1 MYFLVNASPPKL
13 LDVATQ
19 TLQVYRSHDKEGTGQ
34 LLCNLDPR
42 LRSNDVFSVNAY
54 LLKPSDIATSNF
66 AGALVI

>member
-1 MYFLVNASPPKL
+1 MYFYVNASPSKL
-13 LDVATQ
+13 LGVATQ
-19 TLQVYRSHDKEGTGQ
+19 TLQVHRSHDKEGTGQ